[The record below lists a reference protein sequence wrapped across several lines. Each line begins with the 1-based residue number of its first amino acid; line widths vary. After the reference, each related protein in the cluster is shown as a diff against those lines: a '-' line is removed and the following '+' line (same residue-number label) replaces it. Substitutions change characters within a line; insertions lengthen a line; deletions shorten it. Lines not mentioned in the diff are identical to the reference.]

1 MEKYTNNPSESP
13 IQLPAIVS
21 PNTNLEL
28 QCLLVDSG
36 NEFIE
41 QKMCQY
47 AQVLE
52 KIASDGWSIS
62 IDVLL

>member
-21 PNTNLEL
+21 RNTNLEL

-41 QKMCQY
+41 QNIVNMHKF
-47 AQVLE
+47 
-52 KIASDGWSIS
+52 
-62 IDVLL
+62 